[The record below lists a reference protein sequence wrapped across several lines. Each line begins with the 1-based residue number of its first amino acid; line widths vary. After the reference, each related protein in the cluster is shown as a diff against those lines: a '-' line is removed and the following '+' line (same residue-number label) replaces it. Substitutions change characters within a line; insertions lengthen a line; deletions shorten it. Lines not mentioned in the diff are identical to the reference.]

1 MRLVLTIILLCFS
14 PAWAVARCG
23 GEDLIGALPE
33 AEREARFETA
43 ATAPYGEG
51 LLWQARRG
59 GGDIVL
65 FGTYHF
71 PHDGTDLHLERLK
84 PLIDRADA
92 VYLEMSNADQENMKQ
107 EVAEDPSIMFITEG
121 ETLPDLL
128 GEADWQR
135 LSEEMQARAIPAFFA
150 AKFKPIWA
158 ALMLGIGPC
167 EARNG
172 AMDGHGIDHKIGEY
186 ATEAGI
192 PSRSLED
199 FRTILTLLDEL
210 PREDQLDM
218 IRLFFAWPDDPDD
231 MAYTLRRYYLRQEI
245 ALLWA
250 FSEQV
255 SMAYGGTAASE
266 DFQLL
271 ERELLIN
278 RNIAWINVLRDASPG
293 RNLFVAVGAAHLPGR
308 NGVLRLLEEEGFE
321 ISRLPF

>member
-1 MRLVLTIILLCFS
+1 MRHILIIVLLCLS
-14 PAWAVARCG
+14 PAWAMARCE

-33 AEREARFETA
+33 AERLRLFEAA
-43 ATAPYGEG
+43 SAAPYGEG

-59 GGDIVL
+59 DDDIVL

-71 PHDGTDLHLERLK
+71 PHDDTALHLERVK
-84 PLIDRADA
+84 PLIDRAEA
-92 VYLEMSNADQENMKQ
+92 VYLEMSNADQEQMKQ

-128 GEADWQR
+128 GEDDWQR

-167 EARNG
+167 EARSG
-172 AMDGHGIDHKIGEY
+172 AMEGHGIDQKIGEY

-192 PSRSLED
+192 PTRSLED

-218 IRLFFAWPDDPDD
+218 IRLFFAWPDDADD
-231 MAYTLRRYYLRQEI
+231 MAFTLRHRYLRQEI

-255 SMAYGGTAASE
+255 SESYGGAAASE
-266 DFQLL
+266 DFALL

-278 RNIAWINVLRDASPG
+278 RNLAWMDVLRDASPG
-293 RNLFVAVGAAHLPGR
+293 RSLFVAVGAAHLPGR
-308 NGVLRLLEEEGFE
+308 HGVLKLLENEGFE